1 MADIRR
7 VTPEFSVAPQLA
19 PQELETAAAQ
29 GFKLVINNR
38 PDGEAP
44 DQPPGAVMEAAA
56 KAAGLSYIH
65 IPVSGMPRPDQIE
78 AMQAAIAE
86 AGGPVL
92 AYCRSGTRSI
102 TTWALGEAARD
113 ARPRNEIVELAAEA
127 GYDLSPLAR

>member
-19 PQELETAAAQ
+19 PQELEAAAAQ

-44 DQPPGAVMEAAA
+44 DQPTAAVMEAAA
-56 KAAGLSYIH
+56 KAAGLAYVH
-65 IPVSGMPRPDQIE
+65 IPVSGMARPDQIE
-78 AMQAAIAE
+78 AMQAAIGQAD
-86 AGGPVL
+86 GPVL

-102 TTWALGEAARD
+102 TTWALGQAASG
-113 ARPRNEIVELAAEA
+113 ARPRTEIVELAREA

>member
-7 VTPEFSVAPQLA
+7 VTSEFSVAPQLA
-19 PQELETAAAQ
+19 LEDLETAAAQ

-56 KAAGLSYIH
+56 KAAGLSYVH
-65 IPVSGMPRPDQIE
+65 IPVSGMARPDQIE
-78 AMQAAIAE
+78 AMQAAIGQAD
-86 AGGPVL
+86 GPVL

-102 TTWALGEAARD
+102 TTWALGQAASG
-113 ARPRNEIVELAAEA
+113 ARPRTEIVELAREA